1 VATSTLSSLFNLLDS
16 SSINEIAARLG
27 EPAQAVS
34 RGLESSAASLISGLA
49 GRASDSNTM
58 NQIFRLILQAPSD
71 VNVSHLATAVSGADR
86 PSAATSAILDSGKK
100 IMSLAFGG
108 DQPSIL
114 DAIGKTTG
122 LRAPSLTSLLG
133 ICAPL
138 VMTALGRMVRSDRL
152 SQDQFGKML
161 VNESAGMQNLLP
173 AGVQRYFQHG
183 PTEPATSDLNVKP
196 LSIRTVPESRGTP
209 GWLWLIP
216 ALLLIPLL
224 LWLFNREHDKQ
235 IMRAAA
241 ERSRSGAVDLGTFV
255 VRTLPGNVVLNVP
268 EAGME
273 SRLLAFIQDPTQST
287 NQVRWIDFD
296 RLLFNTDSAQLR
308 PESQEQLRNIA
319 TILKAYPDVHVKIG
333 GYTDNTGDAQY
344 NLRLSQDRAD
354 NVVAELVGLGIASDR
369 LEAQGYGEQYPVADN
384 ATAEGRAK
392 NRRISMR
399 VTQK

>member
-1 VATSTLSSLFNLLDS
+1 MSTLSSLFNLLDS

-27 EPAQAVS
+27 EPAQAIS
-34 RGLESSAASLISGLA
+34 RGLESSTASLISGLA
-49 GRASDSNTM
+49 GRATDSNSM
-58 NQIFRLILQAPSD
+58 NQIFRLISQAPSD
-71 VNVSHLATAVSGADR
+71 VNVSHLTTAVTGADR
-86 PSAATSAILDSGKK
+86 ASAATSSILDSGKK
-100 IMSLAFGG
+100 FMSLAFGS
-108 DQPSIL
+108 DQSSIL
-114 DAIGKTTG
+114 DAIGRSTG
-122 LRAPSLTSLLG
+122 LRAPSLASLLSIG
-133 ICAPL
+133 APL

-152 SQDQFGKML
+152 SQDQLGKML
-161 VNESAGMQNLLP
+161 VDESSGMQSLLP
-173 AGVQRYFQHG
+173 AGVQRYFQHA
-183 PTEPATSDLNVKP
+183 PTDAATTDLNVKP
-196 LSIRTVPESRGTP
+196 LSIRTVPEPRGTQ

-235 IMRAAA
+235 MLRAAA
-241 ERSRSGAVDLGTFV
+241 ERARSGAIDLGTFV
-255 VRTLPGNVVLNVP
+255 VRTLPGNVVLTIP

-273 SRLLAFIQDPTQST
+273 SRLLAFIQDPTQSAD
-287 NQVRWIDFD
+287 QVKWFDFD

-319 TILKAYPDVHVKIG
+319 MILKAYPNVHVKVG

-354 NVVAELVGLGIASDR
+354 NVVAELVSLGIASDR

-384 ATAEGRAK
+384 GSPEGRAK